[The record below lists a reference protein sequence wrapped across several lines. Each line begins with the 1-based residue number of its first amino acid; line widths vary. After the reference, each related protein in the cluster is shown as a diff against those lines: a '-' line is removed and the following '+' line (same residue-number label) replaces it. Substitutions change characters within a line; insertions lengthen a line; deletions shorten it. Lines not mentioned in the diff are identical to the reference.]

1 MKIVH
6 WAMIFIV
13 LVLPFSIICRDTIQ
27 KKNLVLQD
35 QTRIDNVLDAATY
48 DGAAA
53 MLEELADSLGYGKN
67 IPITQNAAMAAIDRF
82 FQTMAVNFNLPSNI
96 KVSKEYFG
104 QYIPAILIV
113 GYDGLYVYSY
123 DSTNSGYQYV
133 LKPKIPYAYTDETTG
148 CMINC
153 TLGNDVKLY
162 FSNGM
167 YFSGTLGEISEKEK
181 SDLNEILDTL
191 GSTENK
197 RNYIKERLPEV
208 SNNASLILYAIQNN
222 FNGTIKIPDYLLAD
236 DVTQDYEYDENSD
249 VKVQASDFHKKRRDV
264 IINLITSVLREEINE
279 HNTYADLIG
288 VTYNFNI
295 PDIDKD
301 QWNNT
306 INDISV
312 LAFFQGMPI
321 GYNSYYNN
329 YSLGGARIVEAHYI
343 YATGTKGI
351 TPDSE
356 LLYHKHNCPKI
367 LDGNGEIDDNKY
379 DRIFINAQDAIAEG
393 YHACEECR

>member
-123 DSTNSGYQYV
+123 DLTDSGYQYV

-148 CMINC
+148 CMINF

-162 FSNGM
+162 FPREGM

-181 SDLNEILDTL
+181 SDLNSILDTL
-191 GSTENK
+191 GSPEK
-197 RNYIKERLPEV
+197 ERNYIKERLPEV
-208 SNNASLILYAIQNN
+208 SNNASLILDAIKGK
-222 FNGTIKIPDYLLAD
+222 FNKTVAIPSYLLKSEED
-236 DVTQDYEYDENSD
+236 DVTQDYEYDENRN
-249 VKVQASDFHKKRRDV
+249 VVTEASDFHKKRREV
-264 IINLITSVLREEINE
+264 IINLITSVLRKEINE

-321 GYNSYYNN
+321 GYDSYYNN

-343 YATGTKGI
+343 YATSDG
-351 TPDSE
+351 
-356 LLYHKHNCPKI
+356 LYHKHDCPKI
-367 LDGNGEIDDNKY
+367 LDENGEIDDNKY
-379 DRIFINAQDAIAEG
+379 DRIFINAQDAIAEH
-393 YHACEECR
+393 YYACQKCR

>member
-123 DSTNSGYQYV
+123 DLTDSGYQYV
-133 LKPKIPYAYTDETTG
+133 LKPKIPYAYTDEDTG
-148 CMINC
+148 CMINF
-153 TLGNDVKLY
+153 TLDNDVKLY
-162 FSNGM
+162 FSDGM
-167 YFSGTLGEISEKEK
+167 YFSGTLSTLTEDDKTKLNDALSTISGTEEKRE
-181 SDLNEILDTL
+181 
-191 GSTENK
+191 
-197 RNYIKERLPEV
+197 YIKERLPKI

-222 FNGTIKIPDYLLAD
+222 FNGTIRIPDYLLAD
-236 DVTQDYEYDENSD
+236 NVTQDYEYYKNRD
-249 VKVQASDFHKKRRDV
+249 VKVEASEFHKKRREV

-321 GYNSYYNN
+321 GYDSYYNN

-343 YATGTKGI
+343 YATNS
-351 TPDSE
+351 DM
-356 LLYHKHNCPKI
+356 LYHKHDCPKI
-367 LDGNGEIDDNKY
+367 LDENGEIDDNKY
-379 DRIFINAQDAIAEG
+379 DRIFIDAYDAIEAG

>member
-123 DSTNSGYQYV
+123 DLTDSGYQYV
-133 LKPKIPYAYTDETTG
+133 LKPKIPYAYTDEDTG
-148 CMINC
+148 CMINF
-153 TLGNDVKLY
+153 TLDNDVKLY
-162 FSNGM
+162 FSDGM
-167 YFSGTLGEISEKEK
+167 YFSGTLSTLTEDDKTKLNDALSTISGTEEKRE
-181 SDLNEILDTL
+181 
-191 GSTENK
+191 
-197 RNYIKERLPEV
+197 YIKERLPKI

-222 FNGTIKIPDYLLAD
+222 FNGTIRIPDYLLAD
-236 DVTQDYEYDENSD
+236 NVTQDYEYYENRD
-249 VKVQASDFHKKRRDV
+249 VKVQASEFHKKRREV

-321 GYNSYYNN
+321 GYDSYYNN

-343 YATGTKGI
+343 YATSDDG
-351 TPDSE
+351 
-356 LLYHKHNCPKI
+356 LYHKHNCPKI
-367 LDGNGEIDDNKY
+367 LDENGEIDDNKY
-379 DRIFINAQDAIAEG
+379 DRIFIDAYDAIEAG

>member
-67 IPITQNAAMAAIDRF
+67 IPITKNAAMAAIDRF

-123 DSTNSGYQYV
+123 DLTKSGYQYV

-148 CMINC
+148 CMINF

-167 YFSGTLGEISEKEK
+167 YFSGTLGEISEEEK
-181 SDLNEILDTL
+181 SDLNKILDTL
-191 GSTENK
+191 GSTEKK

-208 SNNASLILYAIQNN
+208 SNNASLILYAINEN
-222 FNGTIKIPDYLLAD
+222 FNGIVNIPTYLLKD

-343 YATGTKGI
+343 YATSDG
-351 TPDSE
+351 
-356 LLYHKHNCPKI
+356 LYHKHDCPKI
-367 LDGNGEIDDNKY
+367 LDEHGEIDDNKY
-379 DRIFINAQDAIAEG
+379 DRIFINAQDAIAEE